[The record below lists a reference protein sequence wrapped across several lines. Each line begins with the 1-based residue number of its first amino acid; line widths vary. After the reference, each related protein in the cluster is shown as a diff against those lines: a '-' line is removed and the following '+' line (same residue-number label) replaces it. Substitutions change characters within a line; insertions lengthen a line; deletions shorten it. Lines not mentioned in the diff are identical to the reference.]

1 MKKEADKTK
10 ARIKPMPNTIV
21 SCRKD
26 GHDNAL
32 AVGVASV
39 ASIDPVMVMI
49 GIIPSRFSY
58 DMVKNTGK
66 FVVNIP
72 TKEFSEKYMYL
83 GTVSGRDEDKLA
95 SINTTDADI
104 IDAPI
109 LTDCPVNIE
118 CSVVDSIQPGSHEL
132 FIGKVE
138 KVHCDEEYL
147 TEDNDVKWDEIDLI

>member
-10 ARIKPMPNTIV
+10 ARIKPMPNTIL

-26 GHDNAL
+26 GHDKAL
-32 AVGVASV
+32 AVGVACV

-58 DMVKNTGK
+58 DMVKDTGK

>member
-58 DMVKNTGK
+58 DMVKDTGK

-95 SINTTDADI
+95 SINTTDADVI
-104 IDAPI
+104 NAPI

>member
-58 DMVKNTGK
+58 DMVKDTGK

-118 CSVVDSIQPGSHEL
+118 CSVVDSILPGSHEL

>member
-1 MKKEADKTK
+1 MKIDVDDSNWI
-10 ARIKPMPNTIV
+10 RPMPNAII
-21 SCRKD
+21 SCRSKD

-58 DMVKNTGK
+58 DMVKDTGK

-109 LTDCPVNIE
+109 LTDCPINYE
-118 CSVVDSIQPGSHEL
+118 CSLIDVYSPGSHDL

-138 KVHCDEEYL
+138 KVHCDDKYL
-147 TEDNDVKWDEIDLI
+147 TKEKSVNWEKIDLL

>member
-1 MKKEADKTK
+1 
-10 ARIKPMPNTIV
+10 MPNTIV

-58 DMVKNTGK
+58 DMVKDTGK

-95 SINTTDADI
+95 SINTTDADM

>member
-10 ARIKPMPNTIV
+10 TRIKPMPNIIV

-26 GHDNAL
+26 GRDNAL

-39 ASIDPVMVMI
+39 ASIDPAMVMI
-49 GIIPSRFSY
+49 GIIPSRYSY
-58 DMVKNTGK
+58 DMVKETGV

-72 TKEFSEKYMYL
+72 AKDYNEEFMYL

-95 SINTTDADI
+95 KLNTVDADV

-109 LTDCPVNIE
+109 LSDCPVNIE
-118 CSVVDSIQPGSHEL
+118 CTVNGDI
-132 FIGKVE
+132 KVYILQNKFFRE
-138 KVHCDEEYL
+138 
-147 TEDNDVKWDEIDLI
+147 

>member
-58 DMVKNTGK
+58 DMVKDTGK

-147 TEDNDVKWDEIDLI
+147 TEENDVKWDEIDLI

>member
-10 ARIKPMPNTIV
+10 ARIKPMPNAIV

-58 DMVKNTGK
+58 DMVKDTGK

>member
-32 AVGVASV
+32 AIGFISNIATDPLMIMVA
-39 ASIDPVMVMI
+39 IR
-49 GIIPSRFSY
+49 PSRYSHEIIKET
-58 DMVKNTGK
+58 KN
-66 FVVNIP
+66 FVVNLP
-72 TKEFSEKYMYL
+72 TKDFKREFDYL
-83 GTVSGRDEDKLA
+83 GSVSGYDEDKLT
-95 SINTTDADI
+95 SINTTDADVI
-104 IDAPI
+104 NAPI

>member
-58 DMVKNTGK
+58 DMVKDTGK

-132 FIGKVE
+132 FIGK
-138 KVHCDEEYL
+138 
-147 TEDNDVKWDEIDLI
+147 

>member
-58 DMVKNTGK
+58 DMVKDTGK

-95 SINTTDADI
+95 SINTTDADM

-147 TEDNDVKWDEIDLI
+147 TEDNDVKWDEMDLI

>member
-58 DMVKNTGK
+58 DMVKDTGK

-72 TKEFSEKYMYL
+72 TKEFSGKYMYL

-132 FIGKVE
+132 FIGKVG

>member
-49 GIIPSRFSY
+49 GITPSRFSY
-58 DMVKNTGK
+58 DMVKDTGK

>member
-58 DMVKNTGK
+58 DMVKDTGK

-132 FIGKVE
+132 FIGKVK

>member
-1 MKKEADKTK
+1 MKKDADKTK

-58 DMVKNTGK
+58 DMVKDTGK

>member
-1 MKKEADKTK
+1 
-10 ARIKPMPNTIV
+10 
-21 SCRKD
+21 
-26 GHDNAL
+26 
-32 AVGVASV
+32 
-39 ASIDPVMVMI
+39 
-49 GIIPSRFSY
+49 
-58 DMVKNTGK
+58 MVKDTGK

>member
-26 GHDNAL
+26 EHDNAL

-58 DMVKNTGK
+58 DMVKDTGK

>member
-58 DMVKNTGK
+58 DMVKDTGK

-104 IDAPI
+104 IDAPL

>member
-58 DMVKNTGK
+58 DMVKDTGK

-83 GTVSGRDEDKLA
+83 GTVSGRDENKLA
-95 SINTTDADI
+95 SINTTDADM

>member
-58 DMVKNTGK
+58 DMVKDTGI

>member
-58 DMVKNTGK
+58 DMVKDTVK

>member
-39 ASIDPVMVMI
+39 ASIDPVMVML

-58 DMVKNTGK
+58 DMVKDTGK

>member
-58 DMVKNTGK
+58 DMVKDTGK

>member
-58 DMVKNTGK
+58 DMVKDTGK

-147 TEDNDVKWDEIDLI
+147 TEDKDVKWDEIDLI

>member
-26 GHDNAL
+26 GYDNAL

-58 DMVKNTGK
+58 DMVKDTGK

>member
-58 DMVKNTGK
+58 DMVKDTGK

-147 TEDNDVKWDEIDLI
+147 TENNDVKWDEIDLI

>member
-10 ARIKPMPNTIV
+10 ARIKPMPNTII

-58 DMVKNTGK
+58 DMVKDTGK

>member
-58 DMVKNTGK
+58 DMVKDTGK

-147 TEDNDVKWDEIDLI
+147 TEDNNVKWDEIDLI

>member
-1 MKKEADKTK
+1 
-10 ARIKPMPNTIV
+10 MPNTIV

-58 DMVKNTGK
+58 DMVKDTGK

>member
-58 DMVKNTGK
+58 DMVKDTGK

-138 KVHCDEEYL
+138 AVHVDEEYL
-147 TEDNDVKWDEIDLI
+147 DANGNILWDKMDLI

>member
-58 DMVKNTGK
+58 DMVK
-66 FVVNIP
+66 
-72 TKEFSEKYMYL
+72 
-83 GTVSGRDEDKLA
+83 D
-95 SINTTDADI
+95 
-104 IDAPI
+104 
-109 LTDCPVNIE
+109 
-118 CSVVDSIQPGSHEL
+118 
-132 FIGKVE
+132 
-138 KVHCDEEYL
+138 
-147 TEDNDVKWDEIDLI
+147 TENSL

>member
-58 DMVKNTGK
+58 EMVNDTGK

>member
-58 DMVKNTGK
+58 DMVKDTGK

-95 SINTTDADI
+95 SINTTDSDI

>member
-1 MKKEADKTK
+1 MKIDVDDSNWI
-10 ARIKPMPNTIV
+10 RQPMPNTIV

-58 DMVKNTGK
+58 DMVKDTGK

>member
-58 DMVKNTGK
+58 DMVKDTGK

-72 TKEFSEKYMYL
+72 TKDFSEKYMYL

>member
-10 ARIKPMPNTIV
+10 AKIKPMPNTIV

-58 DMVKNTGK
+58 DMVKDTGK

>member
-58 DMVKNTGK
+58 DMVKDTGK

-118 CSVVDSIQPGSHEL
+118 CVVDSIQPGSHEL